1 MYITLSNPPENWIV
15 IFYICCTNLQYPGN
29 VGFPWPIH
37 NMRRLWIV
45 PDENIGKNS
54 EELSIRLGNLQF
66 ANFHIGGAN
75 LKKFG
80 YPNLVVGATSNSGIL
95 KITLRNTNDR
105 S

>member
-1 MYITLSNPPENWIV
+1 LHNALANV
-15 IFYICCTNLQYPGN
+15 INFGLPKS
-29 VGFPWPIH
+29 VGS
-37 NMRRLWIV
+37 V

-66 ANFHIGGAN
+66 ANFHNGGAN
-75 LKKFG
+75 LKKIG